1 MRGCQWKR
9 WGGGSRCASA
19 AVTQLENIHL
29 LVWRPNLS
37 LRRLHNH
44 KMSIFSPMSS
54 APQISSLLCA
64 SIKNRP
70 AWKWQALTQ
79 GGSRSEEPPPKHTS
93 NTSSKMLCVTWL
105 RVAEYSGLTG
115 KKGTALRSVTSVLWF
130 WVVSHTERNRM
141 DIYKQDKYKQTNS
154 DVVALRFQRVR
165 IYPLPSRSVCVYVC
179 VWPPASLPAL
189 LTIRIPVCHPS
200 MLPLLLNNQE
210 RE

>member
-29 LVWRPNLS
+29 LVCRPNLS
-37 LRRLHNH
+37 LRCLHNH
-44 KMSIFSPMSS
+44 KMSIFSPMSF
-54 APQISSLLCA
+54 APQISSLLWCA
-64 SIKNRP
+64 SIKNGT

-79 GGSRSEEPPPKHTS
+79 GGSRSEEPGKNPKHTS

-130 WVVSHTERNRM
+130 WVVSHTERNKM
-141 DIYKQDKYKQTNS
+141 DIYKQDKYKQTDS

-165 IYPLPSRSVCVYVC
+165 IYPSRSVY
-179 VWPPASLPAL
+179 VWPPASLLAL

-200 MLPLLLNNQE
+200 ILPLLLNNQE
-210 RE
+210 QE

>member
-1 MRGCQWKR
+1 MRGCHWKR

-19 AVTQLENIHL
+19 AVTQLENIHS
-29 LVWRPNLS
+29 LVCRPNLS

-44 KMSIFSPMSS
+44 KLSIFSPMSF

-79 GGSRSEEPPPKHTS
+79 GGSRIKEPPPKHTS
-93 NTSSKMLCVTWL
+93 NTSSKMLSITWL

-130 WVVSHTERNRM
+130 WVVSHTERNKM
-141 DIYKQDKYKQTNS
+141 DIYKQDKYKQTDS
-154 DVVALRFQRVR
+154 DVVDLRFQRAR
-165 IYPLPSRSVCVYVC
+165 IHPSRSVY
-179 VWPPASLPAL
+179 VWPPASLLAL